1 MAGGV
6 WEQKGSPL
14 HTHTHIHT
22 SAGKLVFAESSPL
35 FEAVFGVHLSRI
47 ELIRKSCGVYMGPMA
62 GQDWT

>member
-1 MAGGV
+1 MGAERV
-6 WEQKGSPL
+6 SPS

-47 ELIRKSCGVYMGPMA
+47 ELIRKNCGVYVGPMA
-62 GQDWT
+62 GQG